1 MSYNG
6 RESGSIN
13 GRQPP
18 LGQYIENA
26 RYVVFKDGDVI
37 KVKSGKDGSIDF
49 SGTDASTVIQNAIDA
64 LGTAGGSLF
73 FKKGTYTLEPTKT
86 KTLDG
91 ATGSFTAHIA
101 FSISSNISLVGEK
114 GAVLE
119 KTPTQEGEIAVE
131 VPPGTKD
138 ASIEDLTIR
147 ATTSKYDDNYLV
159 HAHGESDDIVRNFT
173 INRCKLEK
181 SYYGVLFMHYVQ
193 HSGAYNNYCHNI
205 GHDAFHSYA
214 PGGGDCRSCTWEGNR
229 IYNCGQGV
237 NMEDVLWNTAVGN
250 VIRGGGFHG
259 IISQKHPNIIVGNT
273 ITGKDEIGIFVRY
286 YASRTVVANNFIKGV
301 GEHGI
306 YIYEG
311 GDDIL
316 VEGNM
321 IYNPDQKGVDACAI
335 YAEDSSDH
343 PLNNLIIANNQLR
356 GSYQK
361 RQIKAPDLNGSG
373 NVIVNN
379 GMDLGSGSG
388 YPMSIRG
395 GWKTIRGENL
405 LESKVIRYNIPLTT
419 WDNPPVATSGT
430 GGGGATSA
438 GWQAYTGNASG
449 SEALVEAQIRA
460 QEDQGIEPKF
470 TWDRRKVMKVITGIQ
485 DASAME
491 ASIVIGRSGWGGT
504 WTQKHVGFYI
514 LNNEIHM
521 SVGDGTN
528 RSHSQVTTFSAGD
541 TICFRTEQIPGD
553 KALFWVN
560 GSKVGELTTNLPS
573 GLFSDIHKPLSL
585 YITNNEAV
593 DKRIEYATEFWYL
606 QLED

>member
-1 MSYNG
+1 M
-6 RESGSIN
+6 
-13 GRQPP
+13 
-18 LGQYIENA
+18 
-26 RYVVFKDGDVI
+26 
-37 KVKSGKDGSIDF
+37 
-49 SGTDASTVIQNAIDA
+49 
-64 LGTAGGSLF
+64 
-73 FKKGTYTLEPTKT
+73 
-86 KTLDG
+86 
-91 ATGSFTAHIA
+91 
-101 FSISSNISLVGEK
+101 
-114 GAVLE
+114 
-119 KTPTQEGEIAVE
+119 
-131 VPPGTKD
+131 
-138 ASIEDLTIR
+138 
-147 ATTSKYDDNYLV
+147 
-159 HAHGESDDIVRNFT
+159 
-173 INRCKLEK
+173 
-181 SYYGVLFMHYVQ
+181 
-193 HSGAYNNYCHNI
+193 
-205 GHDAFHSYA
+205 
-214 PGGGDCRSCTWEGNR
+214 
-229 IYNCGQGV
+229 
-237 NMEDVLWNTAVGN
+237 
-250 VIRGGGFHG
+250 
-259 IISQKHPNIIVGNT
+259 
-273 ITGKDEIGIFVRY
+273 
-286 YASRTVVANNFIKGV
+286 
-301 GEHGI
+301 
-306 YIYEG
+306 
-311 GDDIL
+311 
-316 VEGNM
+316 
-321 IYNPDQKGVDACAI
+321 
-335 YAEDSSDH
+335 
-343 PLNNLIIANNQLR
+343 
-356 GSYQK
+356 
-361 RQIKAPDLNGSG
+361 
-373 NVIVNN
+373 
-379 GMDLGSGSG
+379 
-388 YPMSIRG
+388 
-395 GWKTIRGENL
+395 